1 MLVIFFIYG
10 FYVTYDFNFK
20 TRMYQG
26 ISYVNTLNIEYK
38 NVVYFIRLQINL
50 HIFADFRKK
59 ISGTLILKFV

>member
-1 MLVIFFIYG
+1 MLVIFLIYG
-10 FYVTYDFNFK
+10 FYVTYDVNFK

-26 ISYVNTLNIEYK
+26 ISYVNTLNIEYI

-50 HIFADFRKK
+50 RIFADFRKK